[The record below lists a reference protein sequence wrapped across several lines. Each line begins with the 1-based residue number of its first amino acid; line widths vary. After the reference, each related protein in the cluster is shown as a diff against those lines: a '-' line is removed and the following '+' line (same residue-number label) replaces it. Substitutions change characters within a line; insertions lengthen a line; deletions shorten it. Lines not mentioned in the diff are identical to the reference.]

1 MSAPKPRFFLG
12 GARRNAQGYPQ
23 RAPAAASASASNKA
37 PPPPPADLPL
47 INPNGD
53 RRIQEYASDSDQCPV
68 CKNDRYLN
76 PKLRLMVSK
85 CYHKMC
91 ESCLD
96 RLFSLG
102 PEPCPVC
109 GQTIRKNQ
117 FQPQIFEN
125 LDVQKEIAIR
135 KRTAK
140 VFNKQPDDFATVDQ
154 YNDYLEEYESI
165 TFALINS
172 IGNDL
177 AETERKI
184 RAYEAENRNSIEQ
197 NEARLA
203 REKELAHARE
213 RGELEWRQLEKQRY
227 LEEEERKD
235 RERQEERK
243 RVLEQL
249 ENGKLSPS
257 AIMAASA
264 SRLRAAEATTGTAR
278 VDDDDDKSAPKLKF
292 LANLTSRQRRK
303 EGSPSGAGAGP
314 GSVDLDPLDAADY
327 APGGILDPLSDYP
340 HPVPS
345 PRPNSPPGTASGND
359 YPGLYDSYSPLYDPV
374 SSTAYRRASLLGPL
388 VPERD
393 REQSDPVVRA
403 GGFRADEVFE
413 KAIREAVAGLWEPPK
428 GWQHPPASSSSVGD
442 RRDVV
447 TMQVDVGA

>member
-12 GARRNAQGYPQ
+12 NSRRNAPNQQ
-23 RAPAAASASASNKA
+23 QHRASPSTSSSSKPSQ
-37 PPPPPADLPL
+37 PPPPRADLPL
-47 INPNGD
+47 IDPSGD
-53 RRIQEYASDSDQCPV
+53 RRIQEYSSDADQCPV

-140 VFNKQPDDFATVDQ
+140 VFNKPPDDFATLEQ
-154 YNDYLEEYESI
+154 YNDYLEEYEAI
-165 TFALINS
+165 TFSLINS

-184 RAYEAENRNSIEQ
+184 RAYEAENRNSIDENEQ
-197 NEARLA
+197 RLA
-203 REKELAHARE
+203 REKELVEARE
-213 RGELEWRQLEKQRY
+213 RGELEWRQLEKKRY
-227 LEEEERKD
+227 LDEEERKD

-249 ENGKLSPS
+249 
-257 AIMAASA
+257 
-264 SRLRAAEATTGTAR
+264 
-278 VDDDDDKSAPKLKF
+278 V
-292 LANLTSRQRRK
+292 RK
-303 EGSPSGAGAGP
+303 
-314 GSVDLDPLDAADY
+314 PLLC
-327 APGGILDPLSDYP
+327 PPLS
-340 HPVPS
+340 
-345 PRPNSPPGTASGND
+345 
-359 YPGLYDSYSPLYDPV
+359 LPLFP
-374 SSTAYRRASLLGPL
+374 
-388 VPERD
+388 
-393 REQSDPVVRA
+393 
-403 GGFRADEVFE
+403 
-413 KAIREAVAGLWEPPK
+413 
-428 GWQHPPASSSSVGD
+428 
-442 RRDVV
+442 
-447 TMQVDVGA
+447 

>member
-12 GARRNAQGYPQ
+12 NSRRNAPNQQHHQQQHRVAKPSSQ
-23 RAPAAASASASNKA
+23 
-37 PPPPPADLPL
+37 PPPPRADLPL
-47 INPNGD
+47 IDPQGD
-53 RRIQEYASDSDQCPV
+53 RRIQEYSSESDQCPV

-140 VFNKQPDDFATVDQ
+140 VFNKQPDDFATIDQ
-154 YNDYLEEYESI
+154 YNDYLEEYEAI
-165 TFALINS
+165 TFSLINS

-184 RAYEAENRNSIEQ
+184 RAYEAENRNSIDENEQ
-197 NEARLA
+197 RLA
-203 REKELAHARE
+203 REKELVEARE
-213 RGELEWRQLEKQRY
+213 RGELEWRQLEKKRY

-264 SRLRAAEATTGTAR
+264 SRLRASEAPSSSASPSSAAAGGATTTETPR
-278 VDDDDDKSAPKLKF
+278 LKF
-292 LANLTSRQRRK
+292 LANLTR
-303 EGSPSGAGAGP
+303 PSLGGGKDGAGSG
-314 GSVDLDPLDAADY
+314 GGDLDPLDAADY

-340 HPVPS
+340 HPI
-345 PRPNSPPGTASGND
+345 PPPTSSSSFSSS
-359 YPGLYDSYSPLYDPV
+359 YPGRYDSHSPLYLPLSSGTYAPNLGSLVSERERERNDPV
-374 SSTAYRRASLLGPL
+374 I
-388 VPERD
+388 
-393 REQSDPVVRA
+393 RA
-403 GGFRADEVFE
+403 GGFKADEVFE
-413 KAIREAVAGLWEPPK
+413 KAIREAVMGLWERPK
-428 GWQHPPASSSSVGD
+428 GWD
-442 RRDVV
+442 RDARTGAGGREAAAVP
-447 TMQVDVGA
+447 MQVDVGA

>member
-12 GARRNAQGYPQ
+12 NSRRNAPNHQQ
-23 RAPAAASASASNKA
+23 QHRASPSTSSSSKPSQ
-37 PPPPPADLPL
+37 PPPPRADLPL
-47 INPNGD
+47 IDPSGD
-53 RRIQEYASDSDQCPV
+53 RRIQEYSSDADQCPV

-140 VFNKQPDDFATVDQ
+140 VFNKQPDDFASLEQ
-154 YNDYLEEYESI
+154 YNDYLEEYEAI
-165 TFALINS
+165 TFSLINS

-184 RAYEAENRNSIEQ
+184 RAYEAENRNSIDENEQ
-197 NEARLA
+197 RLA
-203 REKELAHARE
+203 REKELVEARE

-235 RERQEERK
+235 RERQQERK

-249 ENGKLSPS
+249 VRCPPPS
-257 AIMAASA
+257 AALLPP
-264 SRLRAAEATTGTAR
+264 SRC
-278 VDDDDDKSAPKLKF
+278 
-292 LANLTSRQRRK
+292 
-303 EGSPSGAGAGP
+303 
-314 GSVDLDPLDAADY
+314 
-327 APGGILDPLSDYP
+327 
-340 HPVPS
+340 H
-345 PRPNSPPGTASGND
+345 
-359 YPGLYDSYSPLYDPV
+359 
-374 SSTAYRRASLLGPL
+374 
-388 VPERD
+388 
-393 REQSDPVVRA
+393 
-403 GGFRADEVFE
+403 
-413 KAIREAVAGLWEPPK
+413 
-428 GWQHPPASSSSVGD
+428 
-442 RRDVV
+442 
-447 TMQVDVGA
+447 

>member
-1 MSAPKPRFFLG
+1 MAAPKPRFFLG
-12 GARRNAQGYPQ
+12 GTARRNAPTQQQ
-23 RAPAAASASASNKA
+23 RGSSTPSASRAAAA

-47 INPNGD
+47 INPQGD
-53 RRIQEYASDSDQCPV
+53 RRIQEYSSEQDQCPI

-135 KRTAK
+135 RRTAK
-140 VFNKQPDDFATVDQ
+140 VFNKQPDDFATVEQ

-184 RAYEAENRNSIEQ
+184 RAYEAENRNSIDE
-197 NEARLA
+197 NEERLA
-203 REKELAHARE
+203 REKERLEANE
-213 RGELEWRQLEKQRY
+213 RGEKEWRELEKKRY

-235 RERQEERK
+235 RERAEERR

-249 ENGKLSPS
+249 EEGKLSPS
-257 AIMAASA
+257 TIMAASA
-264 SRLRAAEATTGTAR
+264 SRLRAAEEASSSSSGRPSGSTTTNAEN
-278 VDDDDDKSAPKLKF
+278 STPKLKF
-292 LANLTSRQRRK
+292 LANLAR
-303 EGSPSGAGAGP
+303 PSLAGRNGNGAGGG
-314 GSVDLDPLDAADY
+314 GSGEDLDPLDVADY

-340 HPVPS
+340 HPTTSSSSSAS
-345 PRPNSPPGTASGND
+345 PFPGM
-359 YPGLYDSYSPLYDPV
+359 YDSHSPLYVPIT
-374 SSTAYRRASLLGPL
+374 SSAYSSSLGSLVAEREREKTDPL
-388 VPERD
+388 VK
-393 REQSDPVVRA
+393 A

-413 KAIREAVAGLWEPPK
+413 KAIREAVMGLWERPK
-428 GWQHPPASSSSVGD
+428 GWVAAAATSTG
-442 RRDVV
+442 
-447 TMQVDVGA
+447 TGEGTAMQVDVGA